1 MRHAFAEAGRH
12 SIFPT
17 ETVAAGAPALLLRH
31 GYSSP
36 SFKVRRLMP
45 TDAGYGFPGMQ
56 SDDAAPLV
64 RDLLGCN
71 HA

>member
-12 SIFPT
+12 SIF
-17 ETVAAGAPALLLRH
+17 
-31 GYSSP
+31 
-36 SFKVRRLMP
+36 P